1 MILSNAILEIVGNGQ
16 HTVAT
21 ARCGMRSSSDLVVML
36 SLSTHGAGRGR
47 KALLLSRP
55 CGQTDYKHLILHI
68 RLWTDRLQAFNAIYF
83 RISFTYNATME
94 TMRDRIVVWLWCVI
108 ADTTKN
114 TP

>member
-68 RLWTDRLQAFNAIYF
+68 RLCGQTDYKHLMLY
-83 RISFTYNATME
+83 ISVYLSHTMQ
-94 TMRDRIVVWLWCVI
+94 RWKR
-108 ADTTKN
+108 
-114 TP
+114 